1 MIFCRRLKSDFRVAL
16 EAMVIVLVFASG
28 AVAGDPPTTKAPKP
42 AVKPSGSSG
51 DDGDLIVVPKSSMPV
66 SPFLVRPGG
75 DRYDSSNRD
84 WSEIPEW
91 RQASFFGVRA
101 EGKYFIY
108 VVDCSGSMIEDDRLS
123 RAKQEL
129 RKSIN
134 KLKEP
139 QRFQVIFYN
148 DEPLPMPGDP
158 SLSAN
163 AMSKDRFTR
172 WLRMIE
178 PDGGTDPRSSLG
190 LALGFRPDGVFLLS
204 DGEYPEGTVEA
215 IRKKN
220 PHKIP
225 IHCIDLSGGAA
236 GDQLRRIAADSGGQY
251 APRPSALGRD

>member
-1 MIFCRRLKSDFRVAL
+1 MMLGRARFRAGLMAAFVTASTGAG
-16 EAMVIVLVFASG
+16 AMTDGPQSG
-28 AVAGDPPTTKAPKP
+28 RAEPSKTKP
-42 AVKPSGSSG
+42 APMAN
-51 DDGDLIVVPKSSMPV
+51 DDNELIVVPKSSVPV
-66 SPFLVRPGG
+66 SEFLKRPDT
-75 DRYDSSNRD
+75 DRYDTSNRD

-123 RAKQEL
+123 RAKEEL
-129 RKSIN
+129 RKSVAR
-134 KLKEP
+134 LKEP

-148 DEPLPMPGDP
+148 DAPLAMPGEP
-158 SLSAN
+158 SFSAN
-163 AMSKDRFTR
+163 LVSKDRFRR
-172 WLRMIE
+172 WLGMIE

-190 LALGFRPDGVFLLS
+190 LALGYRPDGVFLLS

-220 PHKIP
+220 PRKIP

-236 GDQLRRIAADSGGQY
+236 GDQLKRIAADSGGQY
-251 APRPSALGRD
+251 APRPSSIR